1 MARNYTHRH
10 DLVVV
15 DGAFHGTGNLLVD
28 ISPRA
33 FKASIEGKFMLSITN
48 YYGKHIFVQHKTQHF
63 FVPMM
68 TKLDFYISRA
78 LS

>member
-1 MARNYTHRH
+1 MLYIHFYSAEANDLALQMARNYTHRH

-33 FKASIEGKFMLSITN
+33 FKTSIEGKFML
-48 YYGKHIFVQHKTQHF
+48 K
-63 FVPMM
+63 
-68 TKLDFYISRA
+68 
-78 LS
+78 